1 MTVPNVRDGGA
12 RFRRIAIAFVI
23 GVATSIGVYF
33 LATGLVAPD
42 AAPDPAQA
50 RSMNPFGFVFWATF
64 LSGAVAL
71 TIALAAQNYVA
82 RERARAARAQAQDTT
97 P

>member
-1 MTVPNVRDGGA
+1 MTEIVNVRDGGA
-12 RFRRIAIAFVI
+12 RFRRIAIAF
-23 GVATSIGVYF
+23 
-33 LATGLVAPD
+33 ATGVVTSVVVYLITNRMIAPEV
-42 AAPDPAQA
+42 QTTQVA

-64 LSGAVAL
+64 GAGAMAL

-82 RERARAARAQAQDTT
+82 RKRARAARQLTT

>member
-12 RFRRIAIAFVI
+12 RFRRIAIAFLV
-23 GVATSIGVYF
+23 GVVTSIGVYF

-42 AAPDPAQA
+42 APPEPG
-50 RSMNPFGFVFWATF
+50 MNPFGFVFWATF

-71 TIALAAQNYVA
+71 TVALAAQNYVA
-82 RERARAARAQAQDTT
+82 RERARAARARVQDTT